1 MLLLQKPPLSRK
13 INDIKILKKST
24 EKVAFFQT
32 TGSETHEQ
40 CLKAMTFKFYPK
52 GYTVFELGKFSIS

>member
-1 MLLLQKPPLSRK
+1 MILLQKPPQSRK

-32 TGSETHEQ
+32 MSCEIHEQ
-40 CLKAMTFKFYPK
+40 CLKAMKFQFYPK
-52 GYTVFELGKFSIS
+52 GKTVFELGKIY

>member
-1 MLLLQKPPLSRK
+1 MNLLQKPPHSRK

-40 CLKAMTFKFYPK
+40 CLKAMTFQFFPK
-52 GYTVFELGKFSIS
+52 GKTVFEIGAK